1 MGCYWVIKMGVPVV
15 IGVCQQSADGGNTS
29 FFGLNS
35 FTTVTVSYGTATN
48 NQTSVPVEQRI
59 TTTLNSGNSF
69 RIANDGL
76 RSAYNE
82 ETVGIPL
89 NHSFTPQIDGSNIV
103 ASELPADG
111 ACEVSYVFTFNPE
124 RYPVKIYDLEFATI
138 KDTSPFT
145 ATFDGLNR
153 SQFTGASS
161 NLPAFISANDLSLIA
176 PNPGDFAAP
185 SLTVEIKILMGD
197 GTFITQTQAI
207 NTDGGSIGPTVV
219 DD

>member
-15 IGVCQQSADGGNTS
+15 VGVCQQSAGGGNTS
-29 FFGLNS
+29 SFGLNS
-35 FTTVTVSYGTATN
+35 FTTVTISYGTNTN
-48 NQTSVPVEQRI
+48 NQTSVPVNERI

-69 RIANDGL
+69 TVPNEGL

-82 ETVGIPL
+82 ETFGIPL
-89 NHSFTPQIDGSNIV
+89 NHSFTPQINGSSIV
-103 ASELPADG
+103 ASELPANG

-124 RYPVKIYDLEFATI
+124 RYPVKIYDLEFATV

-145 ATFDGLNR
+145 VTFDGLNR
-153 SQFTGASS
+153 NEFTGSS
-161 NLPAFISANDLSLIA
+161 RNLPAFISNNDLSLIA

-185 SLTVEIKILMGD
+185 SLTVEIKILMAD

-207 NTDGGSIGPTVV
+207 NTDGGSITPFVI
-219 DD
+219 D